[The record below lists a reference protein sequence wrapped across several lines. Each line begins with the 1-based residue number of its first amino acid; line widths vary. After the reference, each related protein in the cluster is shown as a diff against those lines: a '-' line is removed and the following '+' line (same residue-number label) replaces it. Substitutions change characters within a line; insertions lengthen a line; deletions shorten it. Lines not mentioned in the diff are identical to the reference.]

1 MDDFIQ
7 THKISSYECGADLL
21 LKPECFL
28 HMCQEMAES
37 HAGTLD
43 FGYDWALRNGIAWVE
58 LSGDFEF
65 IRRPRW
71 KEVVTLRTNTGKASA
86 LQAHRFVEMTDSTGQ
101 VLAKADL
108 YWALID
114 INSRRLVP
122 LKRTSL
128 NLDITGTP
136 IITTSLP
143 EPTPETPQQHAT
155 STLLSTRR
163 DVDFNGHINNSA
175 YLIWALDTL
184 PQNITPAGSP
194 QRIRIAFKHESYAQQ
209 QIDVVHLVQGPYTNH
224 TITSG
229 DDTRATVSIF
239 WQQ

>member
-1 MDDFIQ
+1 MEDFTL
-7 THKISSYECGADLL
+7 THKITSYECGADLM

-43 FGYDWALRNGIAWVE
+43 FGYDWAIRSGIVWVE
-58 LSGDFEF
+58 LSGEFEF

-71 KEVVTLRTNTGKASA
+71 KETVSLRTNTGKASP
-86 LQAHRFVEMTDSTGQ
+86 LQAHRFVEMTDAEGK

-114 INSRRLVP
+114 MNTRRLVP

-128 NLDITGTP
+128 NLDELSES
-136 IITTSLP
+136 IITDSMPEMPTDAPAQTASATLTS
-143 EPTPETPQQHAT
+143 
-155 STLLSTRR
+155 SRR
-163 DVDFNGHINNSA
+163 DIDFNGHINNSA

-184 PQNITPAGSP
+184 PAELQPEGAPA
-194 QRIRIAFKHESYAQQ
+194 RIRIAFKHESHANQE
-209 QIDVVHLVQGPYTNH
+209 ICITH
-224 TITSG
+224 TVKGNRSAHTLSCG
-229 DDTRATVSIF
+229 DETRALVDILWAS
-239 WQQ
+239 

>member
-1 MDDFIQ
+1 MEDFTL
-7 THKISSYECGADLL
+7 THKITSYECGADLL

-43 FGYDWALRNGIAWVE
+43 FGYDWAIRSGIIWVE

-71 KEVVTLRTNTGKASA
+71 KETVTLRTNTGRASA
-86 LQAHRFVEMTDSTGQ
+86 LQAHRFVEMTDAEGN

-114 INSRRLVP
+114 INTRRLVP

-128 NLDITGTP
+128 NLDELSES
-136 IITTSLP
+136 IISDSMPDMPTDAPNQTASASLTS
-143 EPTPETPQQHAT
+143 
-155 STLLSTRR
+155 SRR
-163 DVDFNGHINNSA
+163 DIDFNGHINNSA

-184 PQNITPAGSP
+184 PADIHPKGSP
-194 QRIRIAFKHESYAQQ
+194 ARIRIAFKHESHANQE
-209 QIDVVHLVQGPYTNH
+209 ISITH
-224 TITSG
+224 TVKGKRSAHNISCG
-229 DDTRATVSIF
+229 DETRALVDILWAS
-239 WQQ
+239 